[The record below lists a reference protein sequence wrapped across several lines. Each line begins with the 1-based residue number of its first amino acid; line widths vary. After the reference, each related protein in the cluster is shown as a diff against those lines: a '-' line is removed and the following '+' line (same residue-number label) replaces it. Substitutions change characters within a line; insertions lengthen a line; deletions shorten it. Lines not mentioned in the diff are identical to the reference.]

1 MNERRIKMPLAVLL
15 NRDRKEFER
24 MVSLVRGAQTDPT
37 VRSVP
42 KYARAIMEK
51 EFGIL
56 PQKK

>member
-1 MNERRIKMPLAVLL
+1 MPLAVLL

-24 MVSLVRGAQTDPT
+24 MVSLVRDAQTDPT